1 MQKFE
6 INVFIKIL
14 LDFFLWGTVF
24 SQETRVSFTIYK
36 LRGLNMSL
44 I

>member
-14 LDFFLWGTVF
+14 LDFFLWGQF
-24 SQETRVSFTIYK
+24 FLRKQESVLQYI
-36 LRGLNMSL
+36 NCVV
-44 I
+44 

>member
-14 LDFFLWGTVF
+14 LDFFLWGSFF
-24 SQETRVSFTIYK
+24 SGNKSQFYNI
-36 LRGLNMSL
+36 
-44 I
+44 